1 LKTFGAEEGTHDV
14 FTTKTF
20 VDDLPSP
27 RFIKSH
33 LPFPNLPS
41 NLLDEC
47 KVVYVARNP
56 KDVAVSWYHHHLIDP
71 VMETSL
77 NIHDFV
83 EYFMRDEGDFFY
95 SHKLLLSITSCL
107 ERFSVMYAPYWGNVI
122 DAWNKRHHPNLLFL
136 FYEDLKMDLAGQIE
150 KVATFLGK
158 KLTADQIEALVKH
171 LSFDKFKSNP
181 SVNYSE
187 LQESGYFKKDTQFIR
202 KGQIGDWKNHFTD
215 ELNSRFE
222 QWIKDNTEG
231 TDMKFPAFF

>member
-1 LKTFGAEEGTHDV
+1 MKTFGAEEGTHDV

-107 ERFSVMYAPYWGNVI
+107 ETFSVMYAPYWGNVI

-136 FYEDLKMDLAGQIE
+136 FYEDLKMVKLDFKPIE
-150 KVATFLGK
+150 L
-158 KLTADQIEALVKH
+158 
-171 LSFDKFKSNP
+171 
-181 SVNYSE
+181 E
-187 LQESGYFKKDTQFIR
+187 LHSLIHS
-202 KGQIGDWKNHFTD
+202 I
-215 ELNSRFE
+215 
-222 QWIKDNTEG
+222 
-231 TDMKFPAFF
+231 